1 MKTKLLTT
9 LLLSLSVSSLQ
20 AADARFCDNYA
31 QTAIKQQITNVAN
44 GCNQT
49 GLRWSPL
56 YEGQKAWCMS
66 VRDSI
71 ASNEN
76 NARNAAL
83 KACGTDLKKLDWQK
97 LPDIPMVW
105 DRLFDQML
113 QATKKDDVVAVKV
126 MHAHGVSIHHEEGFN
141 NGAILYHAVDI
152 QAEKV
157 AEYLL
162 SQGANPRGTTNGG
175 GNALSKMIEDPAINY
190 RMLAMLLRKG
200 FNPNYGGEGYSFDSF
215 PLLLAANKNDLRA
228 VQLMLKVGGDP
239 NLMRDFS
246 PLYFAINH
254 KNLAMVKLL
263 VEAGAKLNVEVGI
276 GLGPCSYPLNV
287 AERTGSSGLITYL
300 KSKGAKSDPNCGT

>member
-1 MKTKLLTT
+1 MRTKLLTA

-31 QTAIKQQITNVAN
+31 QTSIKQQMAN
-44 GCNQT
+44 IANNCKQT

-56 YEGQKAWCMS
+56 YEGQKAWCMT

-105 DRLFDQML
+105 DLLFAQML

-141 NGAILYHAVDI
+141 NGAILLHAVDL

-162 SQGANPRGTTNGG
+162 DQGASPRGTTNGG
-175 GNALSKMIEDPAINY
+175 GNALSRMIEDPTINY

-200 FNPNYGGEGYSFDSF
+200 FDPNYGGEGYSFQAF
-215 PLLLAANKNDLRA
+215 PLLLAANKNDFRA
-228 VQLMLKVGGDP
+228 VRMMMSAGGDP

-246 PLYFAINH
+246 PLYFAITH

-263 VEAGAKLNVEVGI
+263 VEAGAKLNVEIGI

-287 AERTGSSGLITYL
+287 AERTGSSGLISYL
-300 KSKGAKSDPNCGT
+300 KSKGATPAPDCDS